1 MTAVIYARY
10 SSDSQREASIEG
22 QLRDCKDYAEK
33 NGITVVGTYIDRAYS
48 AKTDDRPDFQRMI
61 KDSAKKIFDVV
72 LVWKLD
78 RFARNRFD
86 AVNYKYQ
93 LEKNGVH
100 LVSAME
106 PISQGP
112 EGIMVESMLIGMAE
126 YYSAELAL
134 KVARGERENALQ
146 CKYNGGVVPLG
157 FTIGKEDRLYH
168 IDPETA
174 PIVQEIFSRYA
185 DGEPAEKIAASLN
198 ERGLR
203 TRTGKP
209 FVKNSFFQIFRNR
222 RYIGEYRYKDI
233 VTPGGIPAI
242 VDEDLFNRVQQRFE
256 QNKIAHG
263 RPAKEDVSYLLTT
276 KLFCG
281 KCGTLMGG
289 ESGTSHMGNTYYY
302 YKCGNAKRHGKAH
315 CDLKAIRKEP
325 LERFVVE
332 TAIKVIF
339 SDEIIERLIDLI
351 MEAQQQENTRLP
363 VLKDQLRDTEKRLAN
378 LLEAIEQGILTP
390 TTKQRLDELEA
401 RKEALNTSILEE
413 ELKKPVLTREWMR
426 FWFEKFRKGDMRNME
441 HQRQIIDTFVNSVYV
456 FDDRVVLNFNFT
468 DDSKTISREEVLGSS
483 AVDNAPPKKHE
494 GSGLRASFLLIHT
507 VLCSSGCESLCAACH
522 RPACRSQGWYWA
534 VRVRLLPH
542 CGRSCFLPQIASD
555 PAVCS
560 MSISRRPVILG
571 GKWNETMEEQTM
583 KYGVIDVGGGLRGI
597 YGAGVL
603 DRCLEEDLR
612 FDLCIG
618 VSAGSANMASYLAGQ
633 HGRNKPFYDEYS
645 FRREYM
651 SVHNLIRKHS
661 YLDLGYVYGTLS
673 NAGGENPLDYAAL
686 ARSPAELCV
695 VAANAQ
701 NGEAQYFTKAD
712 LHPDDY
718 RILMASCCIPVIDQ
732 PYVIDGVPYFDGGLA
747 DPVPLEWAFAHGCDR
762 VALILTKPIGLVRSD
777 ARDKHLAH
785 LLQSHYPAAAEGLR
799 RRAWRYNTAVQR
811 AQELERQGLV
821 CIIAPDSTEGM
832 STLTKNRAGLE
843 KMYAKGKQDAEA
855 LVRWMQNAKQDESV
869 GT

>member
-61 KDSAKKIFDVV
+61 KDSGKKIFDVV

-146 CKYNGGVVPLG
+146 CKYNGGMVPLG

-174 PIVQEIFSRYA
+174 PIVQEIFTRYA

-242 VDEDLFNRVQQRFE
+242 VDQDLFDRVQQRFE
-256 QNKIAHG
+256 QNRIAHG

-325 LERFVVE
+325 LERFVVD

-339 SDEIIERLIDLI
+339 SDEIIERLIDLV
-351 MEAQQQENTRLP
+351 MEAQQKENTRLP

-426 FWFEKFRKGDMRNME
+426 FWFEKFRKGDMRDME

-483 AVDNAPPKKHE
+483 AVDNAPLVKKNHR
-494 GSGLRASFLLIHT
+494 LRSVVLFVLLALCGMVWYTRLSSTTRNLEILCMKKKMLCPIVIVIAFLICCIVYFKPL
-507 VLCSSGCESLCAACH
+507 SLSDVAEADNQMKMIY
-522 RPACRSQGWYWA
+522 SQIE
-534 VRVRLLPH
+534 V
-542 CGRSCFLPQIASD
+542 
-555 PAVCS
+555 
-560 MSISRRPVILG
+560 
-571 GKWNETMEEQTM
+571 E
-583 KYGVIDVGGGLRGI
+583 
-597 YGAGVL
+597 
-603 DRCLEEDLR
+603 
-612 FDLCIG
+612 
-618 VSAGSANMASYLAGQ
+618 
-633 HGRNKPFYDEYS
+633 
-645 FRREYM
+645 
-651 SVHNLIRKHS
+651 
-661 YLDLGYVYGTLS
+661 
-673 NAGGENPLDYAAL
+673 
-686 ARSPAELCV
+686 
-695 VAANAQ
+695 
-701 NGEAQYFTKAD
+701 NGEAYIDSVNYQDIT
-712 LHPDDY
+712 
-718 RILMASCCIPVIDQ
+718 IDQ
-732 PYVIDGVPYFDGGLA
+732 KNAILSLLDKYTYRRTVGTLFSNGSTSDLGNKTLSIYVYDDDLLINSV
-747 DPVPLEWAFAHGCDR
+747 FATSSGK
-762 VALILTKPIGLVRSD
+762 VVINEKT
-777 ARDKHLAH
+777 
-785 LLQSHYPAAAEGLR
+785 
-799 RRAWRYNTAVQR
+799 YNM
-811 AQELERQGLV
+811 E
-821 CIIAPDSTEGM
+821 
-832 STLTKNRAGLE
+832 
-843 KMYAKGKQDAEA
+843 DAE
-855 LVRWMQNAKQDESV
+855 RFIEQMIEIMN
-869 GT
+869 

>member
-61 KDSAKKIFDVV
+61 KDSGKKIFDVV

-174 PIVQEIFSRYA
+174 PIVQEIFTRYA

-242 VDEDLFNRVQQRFE
+242 VDQDLFDRVQQRFE
-256 QNKIAHG
+256 QNRIAHG

-325 LERFVVE
+325 LERFVVD

-339 SDEIIERLIDLI
+339 SDEIIERLIDLV
-351 MEAQQQENTRLP
+351 MEAQQKENTRLP

-413 ELKKPVLTREWMR
+413 ELKKPVLTREWIR
-426 FWFEKFRKGDMRNME
+426 FWLEKFRKGDVGSTE

-483 AVDNAPPKKHE
+483 AVENAPLVEKNHRLRSVVLFVLLAFCGMVWYTRLSSTTRNLEILCMKKKM
-494 GSGLRASFLLIHT
+494 LCPIVIVIAFLICCIVYFKPL
-507 VLCSSGCESLCAACH
+507 SLSDVAEADNQMKMIY
-522 RPACRSQGWYWA
+522 SQ
-534 VRVRLLPH
+534 
-542 CGRSCFLPQIASD
+542 
-555 PAVCS
+555 
-560 MSISRRPVILG
+560 
-571 GKWNETMEEQTM
+571 
-583 KYGVIDVGGGLRGI
+583 
-597 YGAGVL
+597 
-603 DRCLEEDLR
+603 
-612 FDLCIG
+612 IG
-618 VSAGSANMASYLAGQ
+618 V
-633 HGRNKPFYDEYS
+633 E
-645 FRREYM
+645 
-651 SVHNLIRKHS
+651 
-661 YLDLGYVYGTLS
+661 
-673 NAGGENPLDYAAL
+673 
-686 ARSPAELCV
+686 
-695 VAANAQ
+695 
-701 NGEAQYFTKAD
+701 NGEAYIDSVNYQDIT
-712 LHPDDY
+712 
-718 RILMASCCIPVIDQ
+718 IDQ
-732 PYVIDGVPYFDGGLA
+732 KNAILSLLDKYTYRRTVGTLFSNGSTSDLGNKTLSIYVYDDDLLINSV
-747 DPVPLEWAFAHGCDR
+747 FATSSGK
-762 VALILTKPIGLVRSD
+762 VVINEKT
-777 ARDKHLAH
+777 
-785 LLQSHYPAAAEGLR
+785 
-799 RRAWRYNTAVQR
+799 YNM
-811 AQELERQGLV
+811 E
-821 CIIAPDSTEGM
+821 
-832 STLTKNRAGLE
+832 
-843 KMYAKGKQDAEA
+843 DAE
-855 LVRWMQNAKQDESV
+855 RFIEQMIEIMN
-869 GT
+869 

>member
-61 KDSAKKIFDVV
+61 KDSGRKIFDVV

-174 PIVQEIFSRYA
+174 PIVQEIFTRYA

-242 VDEDLFNRVQQRFE
+242 VDKDLFDRVQQRFE

-315 CDLKAIRKEP
+315 CDLKAI
-325 LERFVVE
+325 
-332 TAIKVIF
+332 
-339 SDEIIERLIDLI
+339 
-351 MEAQQQENTRLP
+351 
-363 VLKDQLRDTEKRLAN
+363 
-378 LLEAIEQGILTP
+378 EQGILTP

-426 FWFEKFRKGDMRNME
+426 FWFEKFRKGDMRDME

-468 DDSKTISREEVLGSS
+468 DDAKTVTREEVLGSS
-483 AVDNAPPKKHE
+483 AVDNAPP
-494 GSGLRASFLLIHT
+494 
-507 VLCSSGCESLCAACH
+507 C
-522 RPACRSQGWYWA
+522 
-534 VRVRLLPH
+534 
-542 CGRSCFLPQIASD
+542 
-555 PAVCS
+555 
-560 MSISRRPVILG
+560 IS
-571 GKWNETMEEQTM
+571 
-583 KYGVIDVGGGLRGI
+583 
-597 YGAGVL
+597 
-603 DRCLEEDLR
+603 
-612 FDLCIG
+612 
-618 VSAGSANMASYLAGQ
+618 
-633 HGRNKPFYDEYS
+633 H
-645 FRREYM
+645 
-651 SVHNLIRKHS
+651 
-661 YLDLGYVYGTLS
+661 
-673 NAGGENPLDYAAL
+673 
-686 ARSPAELCV
+686 
-695 VAANAQ
+695 
-701 NGEAQYFTKAD
+701 
-712 LHPDDY
+712 
-718 RILMASCCIPVIDQ
+718 
-732 PYVIDGVPYFDGGLA
+732 
-747 DPVPLEWAFAHGCDR
+747 
-762 VALILTKPIGLVRSD
+762 
-777 ARDKHLAH
+777 
-785 LLQSHYPAAAEGLR
+785 
-799 RRAWRYNTAVQR
+799 
-811 AQELERQGLV
+811 
-821 CIIAPDSTEGM
+821 
-832 STLTKNRAGLE
+832 
-843 KMYAKGKQDAEA
+843 
-855 LVRWMQNAKQDESV
+855 
-869 GT
+869 

>member
-22 QLRDCKDYAEK
+22 QLRDCKAYAEK

-61 KDSAKKIFDVV
+61 KDSGKKIFDVV

-146 CKYNGGVVPLG
+146 CKYNGGIVPLG

-174 PIVQEIFSRYA
+174 PIVQEIFTRYA
-185 DGEPAEKIAASLN
+185 NGEPAEKIAASLN

-242 VDEDLFNRVQQRFE
+242 VDEDLFDRVQQRFE
-256 QNKIAHG
+256 QNRIAHG

-339 SDEIIERLIDLI
+339 SDEIIEQLIDLI

-426 FWFEKFRKGDMRNME
+426 FWFEKFRKGDVGSTE

-468 DDSKTISREEVLGSS
+468 DDAKTISREEVLGSS
-483 AVDNAPPKKHE
+483 AVENAPPKQK
-494 GSGLRASFLLIHT
+494 
-507 VLCSSGCESLCAACH
+507 SLT
-522 RPACRSQGWYWA
+522 S
-534 VRVRLLPH
+534 VR
-542 CGRSCFLPQIASD
+542 GF
-555 PAVCS
+555 
-560 MSISRRPVILG
+560 
-571 GKWNETMEEQTM
+571 
-583 KYGVIDVGGGLRGI
+583 
-597 YGAGVL
+597 
-603 DRCLEEDLR
+603 
-612 FDLCIG
+612 F
-618 VSAGSANMASYLAGQ
+618 
-633 HGRNKPFYDEYS
+633 
-645 FRREYM
+645 
-651 SVHNLIRKHS
+651 
-661 YLDLGYVYGTLS
+661 
-673 NAGGENPLDYAAL
+673 
-686 ARSPAELCV
+686 
-695 VAANAQ
+695 VAAAQ
-701 NGEAQYFTKAD
+701 NGNRISKGRVSPWRWCPAFLLCYVLSVDHSIRCSIALERILLDLNTNISDLRIACSKELTLCHGRDPQPVACRKAD
-712 LHPDDY
+712 FF
-718 RILMASCCIPVIDQ
+718 AIDN
-732 PYVIDGVPYFDGGLA
+732 GLA
-747 DPVPLEWAFAHGCDR
+747 FAGKNTVDFLICLVGVNKRNICSRRKRIQADLRTGQAELFMKLRPIFFSNCHFC
-762 VALILTKPIGLVRSD
+762 VACHC
-777 ARDKHLAH
+777 KHLH
-785 LLQSHYPAAAEGLR
+785 FDSQSF
-799 RRAWRYNTAVQR
+799 
-811 AQELERQGLV
+811 
-821 CIIAPDSTEGM
+821 IACVKYRS
-832 STLTKNRAGLE
+832 LHIQ
-843 KMYAKGKQDAEA
+843 KQ
-855 LVRWMQNAKQDESV
+855 VR
-869 GT
+869 TFL

>member
-61 KDSAKKIFDVV
+61 KDSGKKIFDVV

-174 PIVQEIFSRYA
+174 PIVQEIFTRYA
-185 DGEPAEKIAASLN
+185 NGEPAEKIAASLN

-302 YKCGNAKRHGKAH
+302 YKCGKAKRHGKAH

-426 FWFEKFRKGDMRNME
+426 FWFEKFRKGDMRDME

-494 GSGLRASFLLIHT
+494 ILRLVLFLLPDGAI
-507 VLCSSGCESLCAACH
+507 SLV
-522 RPACRSQGWYWA
+522 Q
-534 VRVRLLPH
+534 
-542 CGRSCFLPQIASD
+542 F
-555 PAVCS
+555 
-560 MSISRRPVILG
+560 
-571 GKWNETMEEQTM
+571 
-583 KYGVIDVGGGLRGI
+583 
-597 YGAGVL
+597 
-603 DRCLEEDLR
+603 
-612 FDLCIG
+612 
-618 VSAGSANMASYLAGQ
+618 
-633 HGRNKPFYDEYS
+633 
-645 FRREYM
+645 
-651 SVHNLIRKHS
+651 
-661 YLDLGYVYGTLS
+661 
-673 NAGGENPLDYAAL
+673 
-686 ARSPAELCV
+686 
-695 VAANAQ
+695 
-701 NGEAQYFTKAD
+701 
-712 LHPDDY
+712 
-718 RILMASCCIPVIDQ
+718 
-732 PYVIDGVPYFDGGLA
+732 
-747 DPVPLEWAFAHGCDR
+747 
-762 VALILTKPIGLVRSD
+762 
-777 ARDKHLAH
+777 LAH
-785 LLQSHYPAAAEGLR
+785 LLPNLITPPVVDLR
-799 RRAWRYNTAVQR
+799 IDCK
-811 AQELERQGLV
+811 G
-821 CIIAPDSTEGM
+821 
-832 STLTKNRAGLE
+832 RAGLRVSGFCGYRCHTDVGIGQQDTDE
-843 KMYAKGKQDAEA
+843 GVPEHMRVNFFDARFFPDPAHQCCIAVGVDGKAVVVADHKVIPTQIQKRLCVLSTFLFQIFLPACTHQLFSGLPLFVIVLQKGHKLRGNIHITDVAFFRCGKLIAIIRENQQ
-855 LVRWMQNAKQDESV
+855 RF
-869 GT
+869 

>member
-48 AKTDDRPDFQRMI
+48 AKTDDRPEFQHMI

-174 PIVQEIFSRYA
+174 PIVQEIFTRYA

-242 VDEDLFNRVQQRFE
+242 VDQDLFDRVQQRFE
-256 QNKIAHG
+256 QNRIAHG

-325 LERFVVE
+325 LERFVVD

-339 SDEIIERLIDLI
+339 SDEIIEQLIDLV
-351 MEAQQQENTRLP
+351 MEAQQKENTRLP

-426 FWFEKFRKGDMRNME
+426 FWFEKFRKGDMRDTE
-441 HQRQIIDTFVNSVYV
+441 HQRQIIDTFVNSIYV

-483 AVDNAPPKKHE
+483 AVENAPPKKHE
-494 GSGLRASFLLIHT
+494 GSGLRASFLLIRT
-507 VLCSSGCESLCAACH
+507 VPCSFGCESLCAACH
-522 RPACRSQGWYWA
+522 RPACRLQEWYWA

-618 VSAGSANMASYLAGQ
+618 VSAGSANMTSYLAGQ

-732 PYVIDGVPYFDGGLA
+732 PCVIDGVPYFDGGLA

-762 VALILTKPIGLVRSD
+762 VALILTKPIGLVSSD

-811 AQELERQGLV
+811 ARELERQGLV

-855 LVRWMQNAKQDESV
+855 LVRWMQNTKQDESV

>member
-146 CKYNGGVVPLG
+146 CKYNGGIVPLG

-174 PIVQEIFSRYA
+174 PIVQEIFTRYA
-185 DGEPAEKIAASLN
+185 NGEPAEKIAASLN

-242 VDEDLFNRVQQRFE
+242 VDKDLFDRVQQRFE

-339 SDEIIERLIDLI
+339 SDEIIEQLIDLI

-426 FWFEKFRKGDMRNME
+426 FWFEKFRKGDMRDME

-468 DDSKTISREEVLGSS
+468 DDSKTISCEEVLGSS
-483 AVDNAPPKKHE
+483 AVDNAPLK
-494 GSGLRASFLLIHT
+494 
-507 VLCSSGCESLCAACH
+507 
-522 RPACRSQGWYWA
+522 
-534 VRVRLLPH
+534 
-542 CGRSCFLPQIASD
+542 
-555 PAVCS
+555 
-560 MSISRRPVILG
+560 
-571 GKWNETMEEQTM
+571 
-583 KYGVIDVGGGLRGI
+583 
-597 YGAGVL
+597 
-603 DRCLEEDLR
+603 
-612 FDLCIG
+612 
-618 VSAGSANMASYLAGQ
+618 
-633 HGRNKPFYDEYS
+633 
-645 FRREYM
+645 
-651 SVHNLIRKHS
+651 
-661 YLDLGYVYGTLS
+661 
-673 NAGGENPLDYAAL
+673 NPLSDD
-686 ARSPAELCV
+686 
-695 VAANAQ
+695 
-701 NGEAQYFTKAD
+701 NGFFVY
-712 LHPDDY
+712 L
-718 RILMASCCIPVIDQ
+718 
-732 PYVIDGVPYFDGGLA
+732 
-747 DPVPLEWAFAHGCDR
+747 
-762 VALILTKPIGLVRSD
+762 
-777 ARDKHLAH
+777 HLASR
-785 LLQSHYPAAAEGLR
+785 QKR
-799 RRAWRYNTAVQR
+799 RYNKIKYSRGR
-811 AQELERQGLV
+811 A
-821 CIIAPDSTEGM
+821 
-832 STLTKNRAGLE
+832 
-843 KMYAKGKQDAEA
+843 
-855 LVRWMQNAKQDESV
+855 RWRNWKRS
-869 GT
+869 

>member
-78 RFARNRFD
+78 RFARNRYD

-174 PIVQEIFSRYA
+174 PIVQEIFTRYA

-242 VDEDLFNRVQQRFE
+242 VDQDLFDRVQQRFE
-256 QNKIAHG
+256 QNRIAHG

-325 LERFVVE
+325 LERFVVD

-339 SDEIIERLIDLI
+339 SDEIIERLIDLV
-351 MEAQQQENTRLP
+351 MEAQQKENTRLP

-413 ELKKPVLTREWMR
+413 ELKKPVLTREWLR
-426 FWFEKFRKGDMRNME
+426 FWFEKFRKGDMRDME

-522 RPACRSQGWYWA
+522 RPACRLQEWYWA

-732 PYVIDGVPYFDGGLA
+732 PCVIDGVPYFDGGLA

-777 ARDKHLAH
+777 ARDKHLVH

-811 AQELERQGLV
+811 ARELERQGLV

>member
-61 KDSAKKIFDVV
+61 KDSGKKIFDVV

-174 PIVQEIFSRYA
+174 PIVQEIFTRYA
-185 DGEPAEKIAASLN
+185 NGEPAEKIAASLN

-242 VDEDLFNRVQQRFE
+242 VDEDLFDRVQQRFE
-256 QNKIAHG
+256 QNRIAHG

-339 SDEIIERLIDLI
+339 SDEIIEQLIDLI

-426 FWFEKFRKGDMRNME
+426 FWFEKFRKGDMRDME

-483 AVDNAPPKKHE
+483 AVDNAPPKQPDSFE
-494 GSGLRASFLLIHT
+494 SGLF
-507 VLCSSGCESLCAACH
+507 VLVDG
-522 RPACRSQGWYWA
+522 
-534 VRVRLLPH
+534 
-542 CGRSCFLPQIASD
+542 
-555 PAVCS
+555 
-560 MSISRRPVILG
+560 
-571 GKWNETMEEQTM
+571 T
-583 KYGVIDVGGGLRGI
+583 GL
-597 YGAGVL
+597 
-603 DRCLEEDLR
+603 E
-612 FDLCIG
+612 
-618 VSAGSANMASYLAGQ
+618 Q
-633 HGRNKPFYDEYS
+633 HG
-645 FRREYM
+645 
-651 SVHNLIRKHS
+651 
-661 YLDLGYVYGTLS
+661 TA
-673 NAGGENPLDYAAL
+673 AGGATN
-686 ARSPAELCV
+686 
-695 VAANAQ
+695 
-701 NGEAQYFTKAD
+701 T
-712 LHPDDY
+712 
-718 RILMASCCIPVIDQ
+718 PV
-732 PYVIDGVPYFDGGLA
+732 
-747 DPVPLEWAFAHGCDR
+747 GC
-762 VALILTKPIGLVRSD
+762 LLVRGS
-777 ARDKHLAH
+777 
-785 LLQSHYPAAAEGLR
+785 
-799 RRAWRYNTAVQR
+799 QR
-811 AQELERQGLV
+811 L
-821 CIIAPDSTEGM
+821 GM
-832 STLTKNRAGLE
+832 STKKDAARPFGLGAFFVVDGTGLE
-843 KMYAKGKQDAEA
+843 QQRRRPPPAAETGSRGWDSVLIFQSPAKGLRKNQQTQPVQAPA
-855 LVRWMQNAKQDESV
+855 VRFRQGSQRVGMSTGMTAVLWWAVQDENRNEQRQGITMVVVSCLLL
-869 GT
+869 

>member
-61 KDSAKKIFDVV
+61 KDSGKKIFDVV

-174 PIVQEIFSRYA
+174 PIVQEIFTRYA

-242 VDEDLFNRVQQRFE
+242 VDQDLFDRVQQRFE
-256 QNKIAHG
+256 QNRIAHG

-325 LERFVVE
+325 LERFVVD

-339 SDEIIERLIDLI
+339 SDEIIERLIDLV

-363 VLKDQLRDTEKRLAN
+363 VLKEQLRDTEKRLAN

-413 ELKKPVLTREWMR
+413 ELKKPVLTREWIR
-426 FWFEKFRKGDMRNME
+426 FWLEKFRKGDVGSTE

-483 AVDNAPPKKHE
+483 AVDNAPPKKARDF
-494 GSGLRASFLLIHT
+494 GL
-507 VLCSSGCESLCAACH
+507 VLFF
-522 RPACRSQGWYWA
+522 
-534 VRVRLLPH
+534 

-571 GKWNETMEEQTM
+571 GKWN
-583 KYGVIDVGGGLRGI
+583 
-597 YGAGVL
+597 
-603 DRCLEEDLR
+603 
-612 FDLCIG
+612 
-618 VSAGSANMASYLAGQ
+618 
-633 HGRNKPFYDEYS
+633 
-645 FRREYM
+645 
-651 SVHNLIRKHS
+651 
-661 YLDLGYVYGTLS
+661 
-673 NAGGENPLDYAAL
+673 
-686 ARSPAELCV
+686 
-695 VAANAQ
+695 
-701 NGEAQYFTKAD
+701 
-712 LHPDDY
+712 
-718 RILMASCCIPVIDQ
+718 
-732 PYVIDGVPYFDGGLA
+732 
-747 DPVPLEWAFAHGCDR
+747 
-762 VALILTKPIGLVRSD
+762 
-777 ARDKHLAH
+777 
-785 LLQSHYPAAAEGLR
+785 
-799 RRAWRYNTAVQR
+799 
-811 AQELERQGLV
+811 
-821 CIIAPDSTEGM
+821 
-832 STLTKNRAGLE
+832 
-843 KMYAKGKQDAEA
+843 
-855 LVRWMQNAKQDESV
+855 
-869 GT
+869 

>member
-33 NGITVVGTYIDRAYS
+33 NGIVVVGTYIDRAYS

-100 LVSAME
+100 LVSVME

-146 CKYNGGVVPLG
+146 CKYNGGIVPLG

-174 PIVQEIFSRYA
+174 PIVQEIFTRYA
-185 DGEPAEKIAASLN
+185 NGEPAEKIAASLN

-315 CDLKAIRKEP
+315 CNLKAIRKEP

-426 FWFEKFRKGDMRNME
+426 FWFEKFRKGDVGSTE

-468 DDSKTISREEVLGSS
+468 DDSETISREEVLGSS
-483 AVDNAPPKKHE
+483 AVENAPPKQE
-494 GSGLRASFLLIHT
+494 PLTLVRGFFVASSTNPRRSRTVQVSNRAALRSRVSNQPSAT
-507 VLCSSGCESLCAACH
+507 TTTAACGGN
-522 RPACRSQGWYWA
+522 REPRLGPRSDFSKPCQGA
-534 VRVRLLPH
+534 
-542 CGRSCFLPQIASD
+542 AE
-555 PAVCS
+555 
-560 MSISRRPVILG
+560 
-571 GKWNETMEEQTM
+571 K
-583 KYGVIDVGGGLRGI
+583 
-597 YGAGVL
+597 
-603 DRCLEEDLR
+603 
-612 FDLCIG
+612 
-618 VSAGSANMASYLAGQ
+618 SANATRTGASRQ
-633 HGRNKPFYDEYS
+633 IPSRFPMRRNVYQERCRQTIWSGAFFVAPS
-645 FRREYM
+645 TNPRQSRTRTA
-651 SVHNLIRKHS
+651 SVFPRKVFH
-661 YLDLGYVYGTLS
+661 
-673 NAGGENPLDYAAL
+673 
-686 ARSPAELCV
+686 
-695 VAANAQ
+695 
-701 NGEAQYFTKAD
+701 
-712 LHPDDY
+712 
-718 RILMASCCIPVIDQ
+718 CI
-732 PYVIDGVPYFDGGLA
+732 
-747 DPVPLEWAFAHGCDR
+747 
-762 VALILTKPIGLVRSD
+762 S
-777 ARDKHLAH
+777 
-785 LLQSHYPAAAEGLR
+785 
-799 RRAWRYNTAVQR
+799 
-811 AQELERQGLV
+811 
-821 CIIAPDSTEGM
+821 
-832 STLTKNRAGLE
+832 
-843 KMYAKGKQDAEA
+843 AK
-855 LVRWMQNAKQDESV
+855 SV
-869 GT
+869 FQ

>member
-1 MTAVIYARY
+1 MKAVIYARY

-174 PIVQEIFSRYA
+174 PIVQEIFTRYA

-242 VDEDLFNRVQQRFE
+242 VDQDLFDRVQQRFE
-256 QNKIAHG
+256 QNRIAHG

-426 FWFEKFRKGDMRNME
+426 FWFEKFRKGDMRDME

-483 AVDNAPPKKHE
+483 AVENAPPRSPDHLVWGFFCGGRYRTRTATTTTAACGRNREELLGPHSDFSKPCQGAAEKSANATRKAPPKGWGE
-494 GSGLRASFLLIHT
+494 QSILSFAVFLPDAVQAICDQSLAVADGGAAGIPDGAGQIAGGVKGSLRAKLGAEPRGQTVQLAGGAQHKAVLQAGRGAFAQDGGRSAGGQVDLGQLGGVLHQRLQRKLRPGQDHAAHQLLLLVDRHHGNGRVGRNDHQRPGTLCQSGNGTAQQFGTQLGRIVQPQLDAALQPRPHGQDARTAQDAQGRQHPAAQHRHHT
-507 VLCSSGCESLCAACH
+507 AQNAALDLIRGC
-522 RPACRSQGWYWA
+522 A
-534 VRVRLLPH
+534 VQRKQIDQPDGVFVDGGGRVRMQP
-542 CGRSCFLPQIASD
+542 
-555 PAVCS
+555 
-560 MSISRRPVILG
+560 
-571 GKWNETMEEQTM
+571 T
-583 KYGVIDVGGGLRGI
+583 
-597 YGAGVL
+597 
-603 DRCLEEDLR
+603 
-612 FDLCIG
+612 
-618 VSAGSANMASYLAGQ
+618 
-633 HGRNKPFYDEYS
+633 
-645 FRREYM
+645 
-651 SVHNLIRKHS
+651 
-661 YLDLGYVYGTLS
+661 
-673 NAGGENPLDYAAL
+673 
-686 ARSPAELCV
+686 AEPECVVV
-695 VAANAQ
+695 VAAHSDMGVADVD
-701 NGEAQYFTKAD
+701 GEDHEKG
-712 LHPDDY
+712 P
-718 RILMASCCIPVIDQ
+718 
-732 PYVIDGVPYFDGGLA
+732 
-747 DPVPLEWAFAHGCDR
+747 PL
-762 VALILTKPIGLVRSD
+762 
-777 ARDKHLAH
+777 
-785 LLQSHYPAAAEGLR
+785 
-799 RRAWRYNTAVQR
+799 QR
-811 AQELERQGLV
+811 N
-821 CIIAPDSTEGM
+821 I
-832 STLTKNRAGLE
+832 
-843 KMYAKGKQDAEA
+843 MYI
-855 LVRWMQNAKQDESV
+855 
-869 GT
+869 

>member
-1 MTAVIYARY
+1 M
-10 SSDSQREASIEG
+10 
-22 QLRDCKDYAEK
+22 RDCKAYAEK

-146 CKYNGGVVPLG
+146 CKYNGGIVPLG

-174 PIVQEIFSRYA
+174 PIVQEIFTRYA
-185 DGEPAEKIAASLN
+185 NGEPAEKIAASLN

-242 VDEDLFNRVQQRFE
+242 VDQDLFDRVQQPFE
-256 QNKIAHG
+256 QNRIAHG

-325 LERFVVE
+325 LERFVVD

-339 SDEIIERLIDLI
+339 SDEIIEQLIDLI

-390 TTKQRLDELEA
+390 TTQQRLDELEA

-426 FWFEKFRKGDMRNME
+426 FWLEKFRKGDVGSTE

-468 DDSKTISREEVLGSS
+468 DDAKTVTREEVLGSS
-483 AVDNAPPKKHE
+483 AVENAPPQSPDHSVWGFFVVTGREPEQVKAGYHYD
-494 GSGLRASFLLIHT
+494 SGILPFAIFNS
-507 VLCSSGCESLCAACH
+507 V
-522 RPACRSQGWYWA
+522 WYT
-534 VRVRLLPH
+534 RL
-542 CGRSCFLPQIASD
+542 S
-555 PAVCS
+555 
-560 MSISRRPVILG
+560 PVNRKLWRYFMNAREKIIRL
-571 GKWNETMEEQTM
+571 W
-583 KYGVIDVGGGLRGI
+583 
-597 YGAGVL
+597 
-603 DRCLEEDLR
+603 
-612 FDLCIG
+612 FDMWI
-618 VSAGSANMASYLAGQ
+618 
-633 HGRNKPFYDEYS
+633 K
-645 FRREYM
+645 
-651 SVHNLIRKHS
+651 
-661 YLDLGYVYGTLS
+661 
-673 NAGGENPLDYAAL
+673 
-686 ARSPAELCV
+686 
-695 VAANAQ
+695 
-701 NGEAQYFTKAD
+701 KAD
-712 LHPDDY
+712 LGIDNIFTDDVVY
-718 RILMASCCIPVIDQ
+718 TESWSPKYENRKTVKHWFDEWNTRGSVLVWEIKQFFHQGNQTIVEWYFKSKMNNRNVEE
-732 PYVIDGVPYFDGGLA
+732 FDGIS
-747 DPVPLEWAFAHGCDR
+747 
-762 VALILTKPIGLVRSD
+762 LI
-777 ARDKHLAH
+777 
-785 LLQSHYPAAAEGLR
+785 
-799 RRAWRYNTAVQR
+799 
-811 AQELERQGLV
+811 V
-821 CIIAPDSTEGM
+821 CT
-832 STLTKNRAGLE
+832 
-843 KMYAKGKQDAEA
+843 QD
-855 LVRWMQNAKQDESV
+855 N
-869 GT
+869 

>member
-48 AKTDDRPDFQRMI
+48 AKTDDRPDFQHMI

-78 RFARNRFD
+78 RFARNRYD

-146 CKYNGGVVPLG
+146 CKYNGGMVPLG

-174 PIVQEIFSRYA
+174 PIVQEIFRRYA

-242 VDEDLFNRVQQRFE
+242 VDQDLFDRVQQRFE
-256 QNKIAHG
+256 QNRIAHG

-325 LERFVVE
+325 LERFVVD
-332 TAIKVIF
+332 TAIKVVF
-339 SDEIIERLIDLI
+339 SDEIIEQLIDLV
-351 MEAQQQENTRLP
+351 MEAQQKENTRLP

-426 FWFEKFRKGDMRNME
+426 FWFEKFRKGDMRDME

-483 AVDNAPPKKHE
+483 AVDNAPPKQE
-494 GSGLRASFLLIHT
+494 PLTWVRGFFVASPTNPRQSRTVQDSNRAAARSAVSNQPSGLLLSPRFPIFRN
-507 VLCSSGCESLCAACH
+507 VYQEST
-522 RPACRSQGWYWA
+522 ACRSTVCRASVGRCRTRTAAEPTARTIQDTQFNKSKVTGGAHMDISFKVESQKFNY
-534 VRVRLLPH
+534 RV
-542 CGRSCFLPQIASD
+542 CAIIASD
-555 PAVCS
+555 EKILTVYHHTPSPYYSLPGGRVKMGETAEQAVVREVQEELGVTPK
-560 MSISRRPVILG
+560 IIRPLWLNQAFFT
-571 GKWNETMEEQTM
+571 K
-583 KYGVIDVGGGLRGI
+583 DVDNLR
-597 YGAGVL
+597 YH
-603 DRCLEEDLR
+603 E
-612 FDLCIG
+612 LCIYFLMDISG
-618 VSAGSANMASYLAGQ
+618 TNLLEKGST
-633 HGRNKPFYDEYS
+633 F
-645 FRREYM
+645 
-651 SVHNLIRKHS
+651 
-661 YLDLGYVYGTLS
+661 TL
-673 NAGGENPLDYAAL
+673 
-686 ARSPAELCV
+686 
-695 VAANAQ
+695 
-701 NGEAQYFTKAD
+701 
-712 LHPDDY
+712 
-718 RILMASCCIPVIDQ
+718 
-732 PYVIDGVPYFDGGLA
+732 
-747 DPVPLEWAFAHGCDR
+747 
-762 VALILTKPIGLVRSD
+762 
-777 ARDKHLAH
+777 
-785 LLQSHYPAAAEGLR
+785 
-799 RRAWRYNTAVQR
+799 
-811 AQELERQGLV
+811 
-821 CIIAPDSTEGM
+821 TEGKHIH
-832 STLTKNRAGLE
+832 TFEWLEFDRLKNEYFYPTFL
-843 KMYAKGKQDAEA
+843 KKKIYNLPDAFTIRTE
-855 LVRWMQNAKQDESV
+855 VE
-869 GT
+869 

>member
-174 PIVQEIFSRYA
+174 PIVQEIFTRYA

-242 VDEDLFNRVQQRFE
+242 VDKDLFDRVQQRFE
-256 QNKIAHG
+256 QNRIAHG

-339 SDEIIERLIDLI
+339 SDEIIERLIDLV
-351 MEAQQQENTRLP
+351 MEAQQKENTRLP
-363 VLKDQLRDTEKRLAN
+363 ILKDQLRDTEKRLAN

-426 FWFEKFRKGDMRNME
+426 FWFEKFRKGDMRDME

-494 GSGLRASFLLIHT
+494 GSGLRASFLLIRT
-507 VLCSSGCESLCAACH
+507 APCSSGCEFLCAACH
-522 RPACRSQGWYWA
+522 RPACKLQGWYWA
-534 VRVRLLPH
+534 VRVRLLRLLSPH
-542 CGRSCFLPQIASD
+542 RSPGWTRGCSQKCAGTYEDAALQCLPSVRSCE
-555 PAVCS
+555 
-560 MSISRRPVILG
+560 PV
-571 GKWNETMEEQTM
+571 
-583 KYGVIDVGGGLRGI
+583 R
-597 YGAGVL
+597 
-603 DRCLEEDLR
+603 
-612 FDLCIG
+612 
-618 VSAGSANMASYLAGQ
+618 
-633 HGRNKPFYDEYS
+633 
-645 FRREYM
+645 
-651 SVHNLIRKHS
+651 HS
-661 YLDLGYVYGTLS
+661 CPG
-673 NAGGENPLDYAAL
+673 
-686 ARSPAELCV
+686 
-695 VAANAQ
+695 
-701 NGEAQYFTKAD
+701 
-712 LHPDDY
+712 
-718 RILMASCCIPVIDQ
+718 
-732 PYVIDGVPYFDGGLA
+732 
-747 DPVPLEWAFAHGCDR
+747 
-762 VALILTKPIGLVRSD
+762 
-777 ARDKHLAH
+777 
-785 LLQSHYPAAAEGLR
+785 
-799 RRAWRYNTAVQR
+799 
-811 AQELERQGLV
+811 
-821 CIIAPDSTEGM
+821 
-832 STLTKNRAGLE
+832 
-843 KMYAKGKQDAEA
+843 
-855 LVRWMQNAKQDESV
+855 
-869 GT
+869 

>member
-61 KDSAKKIFDVV
+61 KDSGKKIFDVV

-174 PIVQEIFSRYA
+174 PIVQEIFTRYA

-242 VDEDLFNRVQQRFE
+242 VDQDLFDRVQQRFE
-256 QNKIAHG
+256 QNRIAHG

-339 SDEIIERLIDLI
+339 SDEIIERLIDLV
-351 MEAQQQENTRLP
+351 MEAQQKENTRLP

-413 ELKKPVLTREWMR
+413 ELKKPVLTREWIR
-426 FWFEKFRKGDMRNME
+426 FWLEKFRKGDVGSTE

-468 DDSKTISREEVLGSS
+468 DDAKTVTREEVLGSS
-483 AVDNAPPKKHE
+483 AVDNAPP
-494 GSGLRASFLLIHT
+494 
-507 VLCSSGCESLCAACH
+507 CSSYSNPILYEKGFGYFFLQHWDSIVLEDSVLVKLKTLFRTAYNFFN
-522 RPACRSQGWYWA
+522 RI
-534 VRVRLLPH
+534 RLKNTDVTL
-542 CGRSCFLPQIASD
+542 IASN
-555 PAVCS
+555 CNGCC
-560 MSISRRPVILG
+560 IL
-571 GKWNETMEEQTM
+571 
-583 KYGVIDVGGGLRGI
+583 
-597 YGAGVL
+597 
-603 DRCLEEDLR
+603 
-612 FDLCIG
+612 
-618 VSAGSANMASYLAGQ
+618 
-633 HGRNKPFYDEYS
+633 H
-645 FRREYM
+645 
-651 SVHNLIRKHS
+651 
-661 YLDLGYVYGTLS
+661 DLGLKFNSPFVNLWIEPS
-673 NAGGENPLDYAAL
+673 DFIKLCENLKDYLQYDLVFITPAEKEITYPVALLNDIKLYFQHYSSEEEAAL
-686 ARSPAELCV
+686 AWNRRKGRINFDNLYFLFTDRDGCTKQNLLDFDQLNLKHKAVLCHKPYPDIESAVYIKGFESESCVGMCMRYRSRFSIRKYYDDFDY
-695 VAANAQ
+695 VAWFNQ
-701 NGEAQYFTKAD
+701 T
-712 LHPDDY
+712 
-718 RILMASCCIPVIDQ
+718 
-732 PYVIDGVPYFDGGLA
+732 
-747 DPVPLEWAFAHGCDR
+747 
-762 VALILTKPIGLVRSD
+762 
-777 ARDKHLAH
+777 
-785 LLQSHYPAAAEGLR
+785 
-799 RRAWRYNTAVQR
+799 
-811 AQELERQGLV
+811 
-821 CIIAPDSTEGM
+821 
-832 STLTKNRAGLE
+832 
-843 KMYAKGKQDAEA
+843 
-855 LVRWMQNAKQDESV
+855 
-869 GT
+869 

>member
-61 KDSAKKIFDVV
+61 KDSGKKIFDVV

-146 CKYNGGVVPLG
+146 CKYNGGIVPLG

-174 PIVQEIFSRYA
+174 PIVQEIFTRYA
-185 DGEPAEKIAASLN
+185 NGEPAEKIAASLN

-242 VDEDLFNRVQQRFE
+242 VDEDLFDRVQQRFE
-256 QNKIAHG
+256 QNRIAHG

-325 LERFVVE
+325 LERFVVD

-339 SDEIIERLIDLI
+339 SDEIIERLIDLV

-363 VLKDQLRDTEKRLAN
+363 VLKEQLRDTEKRLAN

-426 FWFEKFRKGDMRNME
+426 FWFEKFRKGDMRDME

-483 AVDNAPPKKHE
+483 AVENAPPQKSSDIRLRIFCLWWTVQDSNRAAARSAVSNQP
-494 GSGLRASFLLIHT
+494 SGLLLSPRFPIFRN
-507 VLCSSGCESLCAACH
+507 VYQEST
-522 RPACRSQGWYWA
+522 ACRSIVCRASVGRCRTRTAAELTARTIQDTQFNKSKVTGGAHMDISFKVESQKFNY
-534 VRVRLLPH
+534 RV
-542 CGRSCFLPQIASD
+542 CAIIASD
-555 PAVCS
+555 EKILTVYHHTPSPYYSLPGGRVKMGETAEQAVVREVQEELGVTPK
-560 MSISRRPVILG
+560 IIRPLWLNQAFFT
-571 GKWNETMEEQTM
+571 K
-583 KYGVIDVGGGLRGI
+583 DVDNLR
-597 YGAGVL
+597 YH
-603 DRCLEEDLR
+603 E
-612 FDLCIG
+612 LCIYFLMDISG
-618 VSAGSANMASYLAGQ
+618 TNLLEKGST
-633 HGRNKPFYDEYS
+633 F
-645 FRREYM
+645 
-651 SVHNLIRKHS
+651 
-661 YLDLGYVYGTLS
+661 TL
-673 NAGGENPLDYAAL
+673 
-686 ARSPAELCV
+686 
-695 VAANAQ
+695 
-701 NGEAQYFTKAD
+701 
-712 LHPDDY
+712 
-718 RILMASCCIPVIDQ
+718 
-732 PYVIDGVPYFDGGLA
+732 
-747 DPVPLEWAFAHGCDR
+747 
-762 VALILTKPIGLVRSD
+762 
-777 ARDKHLAH
+777 
-785 LLQSHYPAAAEGLR
+785 
-799 RRAWRYNTAVQR
+799 
-811 AQELERQGLV
+811 
-821 CIIAPDSTEGM
+821 TEGKHIH
-832 STLTKNRAGLE
+832 TFEWLEFDRLKNEYFYPTFL
-843 KMYAKGKQDAEA
+843 KKKIYNLPDAFTIRTE
-855 LVRWMQNAKQDESV
+855 VE
-869 GT
+869 

>member
-61 KDSAKKIFDVV
+61 KDSGKKIFDVV

-78 RFARNRFD
+78 RFARNRYD

-174 PIVQEIFSRYA
+174 PIVQEIFTRYA

-242 VDEDLFNRVQQRFE
+242 VDQDLFDRVQQRFE
-256 QNKIAHG
+256 QNRIAHG

-325 LERFVVE
+325 LERFVVD

-339 SDEIIERLIDLI
+339 SDEIIERLIDLV

-363 VLKDQLRDTEKRLAN
+363 VLKEQLRDTEKRLAN

-426 FWFEKFRKGDMRNME
+426 FWFEKFRKGDMRDME

-494 GSGLRASFLLIHT
+494 ISVSCFSFAYQSLSLVQFLTHLFPNLITPPIVDLCVNRKGRTGLRVSGFCCYCRHT
-507 VLCSSGCESLCAACH
+507 DIGIGQQNADEGVPEHVGMNFFNARLFSNTAYQCCI
-522 RPACRSQGWYWA
+522 A
-534 VRVRLLPH
+534 VRVDGETVVVANYKVVPAQIQKRLCVLGAFLLQILLPACTH
-542 CGRSCFLPQIASD
+542 QLFSGFPLF
-555 PAVCS
+555 
-560 MSISRRPVILG
+560 VIVLQ
-571 GKWNETMEEQTM
+571 KSHE
-583 KYGVIDVGGGLRGI
+583 LRGNI
-597 YGAGVL
+597 HIT
-603 DRCLEEDLR
+603 D
-612 FDLCIG
+612 
-618 VSAGSANMASYLAGQ
+618 
-633 HGRNKPFYDEYS
+633 
-645 FRREYM
+645 
-651 SVHNLIRKHS
+651 
-661 YLDLGYVYGTLS
+661 
-673 NAGGENPLDYAAL
+673 
-686 ARSPAELCV
+686 
-695 VAANAQ
+695 
-701 NGEAQYFTKAD
+701 
-712 LHPDDY
+712 
-718 RILMASCCIPVIDQ
+718 
-732 PYVIDGVPYFDGGLA
+732 
-747 DPVPLEWAFAHGCDR
+747 
-762 VALILTKPIGLVRSD
+762 VALFGCGKLIAIILE
-777 ARDKHLAH
+777 H
-785 LLQSHYPAAAEGLR
+785 Q
-799 RRAWRYNTAVQR
+799 
-811 AQELERQGLV
+811 QGF
-821 CIIAPDSTEGM
+821 
-832 STLTKNRAGLE
+832 
-843 KMYAKGKQDAEA
+843 
-855 LVRWMQNAKQDESV
+855 
-869 GT
+869 

>member
-146 CKYNGGVVPLG
+146 CKYNGGIVPLG

-174 PIVQEIFSRYA
+174 PIVQEIFTRYA
-185 DGEPAEKIAASLN
+185 NGEPAEKIAASLN

-242 VDEDLFNRVQQRFE
+242 VDEDLFDRVQQRFE
-256 QNKIAHG
+256 QNRIAHG

-339 SDEIIERLIDLI
+339 SDEIIEQLIDLI

-426 FWFEKFRKGDMRNME
+426 FWFEKFRKGDMRDME

-483 AVDNAPPKKHE
+483 AVENAPPHPQTIRSGDFFVVTGRERKQAKAGYHHE
-494 GSGLRASFLLIHT
+494 GGILPFVLICFISLSVDHSIRCSIAFERIFLDLNT
-507 VLCSSGCESLCAACH
+507 N
-522 RPACRSQGWYWA
+522 
-534 VRVRLLPH
+534 
-542 CGRSCFLPQIASD
+542 
-555 PAVCS
+555 
-560 MSISRRPVILG
+560 IS
-571 GKWNETMEEQTM
+571 
-583 KYGVIDVGGGLRGI
+583 
-597 YGAGVL
+597 
-603 DRCLEEDLR
+603 DLR
-612 FDLCIG
+612 IACSKELTFC
-618 VSAGSANMASYLAGQ
+618 
-633 HGRNKPFYDEYS
+633 HGRNLQPVACCKADFFAIDNDLAFAGKNTVDFLIFLVGVNKRNICS
-645 FRREYM
+645 RRKR
-651 SVHNLIRKHS
+651 IQT
-661 YLDLGYVYGTLS
+661 DLRTSQGELFMKLRPIFFS
-673 NAGGENPLDYAAL
+673 N
-686 ARSPAELCV
+686 RHFCV
-695 VAANAQ
+695 VC
-701 NGEAQYFTKAD
+701 
-712 LHPDDY
+712 H
-718 RILMASCCIPVIDQ
+718 C
-732 PYVIDGVPYFDGGLA
+732 
-747 DPVPLEWAFAHGCDR
+747 
-762 VALILTKPIGLVRSD
+762 
-777 ARDKHLAH
+777 KHLH
-785 LLQSHYPAAAEGLR
+785 FDSQSF
-799 RRAWRYNTAVQR
+799 
-811 AQELERQGLV
+811 
-821 CIIAPDSTEGM
+821 IA
-832 STLTKNRAGLE
+832 
-843 KMYAKGKQDAEA
+843 
-855 LVRWMQNAKQDESV
+855 
-869 GT
+869 